1 MKVLLLLISLF
12 TTIYLSG
19 CAGCSNSERKGR
31 HSNRGRERKVLP
43 INDTLSLAPKGQ
55 VSNTKGSIHD
65 SLLSQNILSYKVIA
79 IIDGDTYDIL
89 DEKKIIRI
97 RMDGIDAPERGMPY
111 NKVSKKY
118 LSDLIFGKIIQV
130 KMGELD
136 KYDRTIAQTYLLDG
150 TDVSLEMIRAGLA
163 WHFKKYSSN
172 EEYAKVEVEARGN
185 KLGLWQENNPIP
197 PWDVRMLHRNGV
209 STKELFK
216 DSPK

>member
-1 MKVLLLLISLF
+1 MKTLLLLISLF
-12 TTIYLSG
+12 TIIYLSG
-19 CAGCSNSERKGR
+19 CAGCSNSEKQRR
-31 HSNRGRERKVLP
+31 HTKHYKDKSILP
-43 INDTLSLAPKGQ
+43 KNGILDLGPNGKNTIAEEPTQSDT
-55 VSNTKGSIHD
+55 I
-65 SLLSQNILSYKVIA
+65 SQYITSFKVIG

-89 DEKKIIRI
+89 DEKKVIRI

-111 NKVSKKY
+111 NKVSKKF
-118 LSDLIFGKIIQV
+118 LSDMIFGKIIQV

-136 KYDRTIAQTYLLDG
+136 RNGRTIAQTYLIDG

-172 EEYAKVEVEARGN
+172 EEYAKAEVEAREN
-185 KLGLWQENNPIP
+185 NLGLWQENNPIP

-216 DSPK
+216 ESPK